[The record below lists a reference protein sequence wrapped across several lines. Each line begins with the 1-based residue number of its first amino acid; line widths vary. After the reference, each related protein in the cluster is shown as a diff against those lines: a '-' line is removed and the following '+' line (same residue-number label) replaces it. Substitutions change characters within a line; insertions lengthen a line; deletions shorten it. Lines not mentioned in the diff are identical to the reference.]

1 MLKSLVERLKRDF
14 DYSKIV
20 SSQFTSK
27 LYMFLISTRYF
38 AQLDGL
44 SAENMILDL
53 LSCAISI

>member
-1 MLKSLVERLKRDF
+1 
-14 DYSKIV
+14 
-20 SSQFTSK
+20 
-27 LYMFLISTRYF
+27 MFLISTRYF